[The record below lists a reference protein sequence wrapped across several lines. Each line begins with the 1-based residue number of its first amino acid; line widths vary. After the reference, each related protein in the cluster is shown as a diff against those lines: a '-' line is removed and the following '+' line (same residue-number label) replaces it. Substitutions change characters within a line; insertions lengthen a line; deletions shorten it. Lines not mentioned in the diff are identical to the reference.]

1 MRHILTIITLCSA
14 AALSSSAMA
23 SPPAPVSVHLESRV
37 VADLEHR
44 ASSDAPWE
52 NICVTPCDIVT
63 MTAGEYRIV
72 GVGVAASLPFVFDA
86 AKGGALSVTVRT
98 GSLAIARRGLW
109 LLAGAGAIGIAGAIT
124 LAVGGASGA
133 FDAGGVGIQSR
144 TDFLFAGSLMV
155 VAALGMGVW
164 GTADW
169 TENRLSRL
177 DGPVLP
183 APSVGPQPEPRL
195 HAPPQSVAL
204 SLPLIS
210 IAF

>member
-23 SPPAPVSVHLESRV
+23 SPPAPVSVHLESSV

-44 ASSDAPWE
+44 AGPDAPWE

-63 MTAGEYRIV
+63 RTAGEYRIV
-72 GVGVAASLPFVFDA
+72 GVGIAVSRPFVVDA
-86 AKGGALSVTVRT
+86 AKGGALSVTVRP

-124 LAVGGASGA
+124 LAAGGASGA
-133 FDAGGVGIQSR
+133 FDAGGVGSQSR
-144 TDFLFAGSLMV
+144 TDFLFAGSLML

-183 APSVGPQPEPRL
+183 PRAVSPQPEP
-195 HAPPQSVAL
+195 HVTAPQQKVAL

-210 IAF
+210 FTF